1 MLNCILRSFQ
11 LLPVLLL
18 PALCVFVLAILL
30 QRDYI
35 VLCCDI
41 IQRVV
46 QSVHPALLRRVLHY
60 CTLDDHFNQFNWSP
74 CFFEILCMLL
84 SLQHHILYL
93 LGSERFLVNY
103 WVVNF
108 LSKSPKGNNNEELP
122 NPASHSLNS
131 SQRFV
136 FIFSSIREYHGKFY
150 PDYVTICNWFN
161 SVQPIRENFS
171 QFVTYPNSSSVSG
184 SKCVSS
190 YRIEES
196 GWFLLVQ
203 FLYLLG

>member
-1 MLNCILRSFQ
+1 
-11 LLPVLLL
+11 
-18 PALCVFVLAILL
+18 
-30 QRDYI
+30 
-35 VLCCDI
+35 
-41 IQRVV
+41 
-46 QSVHPALLRRVLHY
+46 
-60 CTLDDHFNQFNWSP
+60 
-74 CFFEILCMLL
+74 MLL

-93 LGSERFLVNY
+93 LGSERLLVNY

-171 QFVTYPNSSSVSG
+171 QFVTYPNSRSVTGNKCISS
-184 SKCVSS
+184 C
-190 YRIEES
+190 RIDES
-196 GWFLLVQ
+196 RWFLLLQ
-203 FLYLLG
+203 FLYVLGSGRFLFNWWVVNFPKDSALRAIRMKNCQILPVIC